1 MPSKNFYGT
10 NNDNIYINCRLIAA
24 YLSTVGPNYSNDYP
38 DYKKELTSNNNFY
51 GFLHCIDGNGSI
63 DTVHGTLHIGKN
75 DFVFFR
81 YHDIKK
87 MYCGE
92 EKWTYFCVWFFTP
105 SIELNFNTIYNFT
118 ISKTE
123 HDDIVN
129 MIALLQNKTYI
140 DTCIAN
146 TTCMLLVYQF
156 IKQIGESTFIRSYS
170 LYMRKV
176 SAYINKNLNGDLSV
190 SQLASLCG
198 FCKNQF
204 LNIFKQYFGITPK
217 QYILRAKI
225 EKACFLL
232 SCTRESIVNISNELN
247 FNSPSH
253 FTSCFRAKLG
263 VSPAEYRRQHLL
275 FPENGFLTEE
285 AENEYN

>member
-10 NNDNIYINCRLIAA
+10 NNNNIYINCRLIAA

-87 MYCGE
+87 MHCGK

-118 ISKTE
+118 ISKNE
-123 HDDIVN
+123 HDDIV
-129 MIALLQNKTYI
+129 T
-140 DTCIAN
+140 
-146 TTCMLLVYQF
+146 
-156 IKQIGESTFIRSYS
+156 
-170 LYMRKV
+170 
-176 SAYINKNLNGDLSV
+176 
-190 SQLASLCG
+190 
-198 FCKNQF
+198 
-204 LNIFKQYFGITPK
+204 
-217 QYILRAKI
+217 
-225 EKACFLL
+225 
-232 SCTRESIVNISNELN
+232 
-247 FNSPSH
+247 
-253 FTSCFRAKLG
+253 
-263 VSPAEYRRQHLL
+263 
-275 FPENGFLTEE
+275 
-285 AENEYN
+285 